1 MKIVM
6 IFAGEGASNDSGV
19 LENCKLRRS
28 SFEIQQDV
36 FTHLAFLSFFSSE
49 YGQTSTSWRFLNSTV
64 LWQRVLR
71 VKDTIVVI
79 IFCQR
84 CLCSSSRKIR
94 RTP

>member
-49 YGQTSTSWRFLNSTV
+49 YGQTSTS
-64 LWQRVLR
+64 
-71 VKDTIVVI
+71 
-79 IFCQR
+79 
-84 CLCSSSRKIR
+84 
-94 RTP
+94 